1 MNHHRWPK
9 QGVTISPNKTEREC
23 QNGCG
28 IVKVTRH
35 EYPPGNPFGIHWPEY
50 WRGLDQFPGTRAPV
64 CEPVLETA
72 AP

>member
-28 IVKVTRH
+28 VVKVSRH
-35 EYPPGNPFGIHWPEY
+35 ESEGGREIHWKEF
-50 WRGLDQFPGTRAPV
+50 WRGLDQCPGIGTPV
-64 CEPVLETA
+64 CEPVLEGVR
-72 AP
+72 